1 MFKYDIIASSA
12 SCIALTLIALLVLS
26 DKRAQTHPNKM
37 IAYVCLCD
45 AYSFSQYVIRYIVC
59 GYGYSSTLNYLYAI
73 TVQYPWV
80 YLTCKTQGSNYEKCW
95 NGAQHTLET
104 YQQFDTSAQQRLAGW
119 YFISITISY
128 VSLLLN
134 SAIILELR
142 LVIEDPFKPS
152 EKRIAKYVAI
162 SVFLAVL
169 FSYVGLKL
177 TINKNKYLA
186 QWNLRMYQ
194 TISLCNCIFACYRM
208 IWISIRLKKPGV
220 SGAIRREFR
229 GRYIEY
235 MCIYTIFSWPLCYIT
250 KPSYR
255 YVATLNAFIG
265 GTSFVSND
273 MYGYMIV
280 LLSGVILASSRLR
293 DRLTVQILK
302 NLGLWIT
309 CRLPDKKKVDEA
321 MKAANLNTFLT
332 TSLNTEVVVTILK
345 GITILAAASSDSVDN
360 MKESDMLKIKQSA
373 NIQIEQIK
381 ILNPK
386 YWEIG
391 VQS

>member
-1 MFKYDIIASSA
+1 M
-12 SCIALTLIALLVLS
+12 
-26 DKRAQTHPNKM
+26 
-37 IAYVCLCD
+37 
-45 AYSFSQYVIRYIVC
+45 
-59 GYGYSSTLNYLYAI
+59 
-73 TVQYPWV
+73 
-80 YLTCKTQGSNYEKCW
+80 
-95 NGAQHTLET
+95 
-104 YQQFDTSAQQRLAGW
+104 
-119 YFISITISY
+119 
-128 VSLLLN
+128 
-134 SAIILELR
+134 R

-177 TINKNKYLA
+177 TINTNKYLA
-186 QWNLRMYQ
+186 QWNLRLYQ

-373 NIQIEQIK
+373 NI
-381 ILNPK
+381 
-386 YWEIG
+386 
-391 VQS
+391 